1 MRTLRLFCAVYQASC
16 HRQLK
21 NRLLSRQDVMIRGLD
36 GLHFVSREALVNAPQ
51 VEATRIEELRIK
63 VAMEVPV
70 QGSLRFLD
78 LM

>member
-1 MRTLRLFCAVYQASC
+1 M
-16 HRQLK
+16 
-21 NRLLSRQDVMIRGLD
+21 D
-36 GLHFVSREALVNAPQ
+36 LHFVSREALVNAPQ